1 MGGVKLSH
9 KLSYWKCVVY
19 VFKCHLA
26 HVIARNEAIST
37 HANQIARCNY
47 RAEIASSFLLAMT
60 LGGWIKVSKTK
71 TAPIYRGRSIIS
83 NNSY

>member
-47 RAEIASSFLLAMT
+47 RAEIASLFLPYSNDAWWVDKSLQNKNGPD
-60 LGGWIKVSKTK
+60 LSGPFHYIK
-71 TAPIYRGRSIIS
+71 
-83 NNSY
+83 